1 MGRKAGLDEW
11 ERISSING
19 KKTTTKKNKT
29 VLVKGKAFL
38 WPT

>member
-19 KKTTTKKNKT
+19 KKTKKQ

>member
-19 KKTTTKKNKT
+19 KKTTTKKQ